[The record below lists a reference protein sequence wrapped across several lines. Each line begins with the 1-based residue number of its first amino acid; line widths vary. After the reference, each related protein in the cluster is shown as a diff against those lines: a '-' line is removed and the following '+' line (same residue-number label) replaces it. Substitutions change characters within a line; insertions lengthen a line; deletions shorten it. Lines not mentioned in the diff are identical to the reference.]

1 MDGSAGKLRYGASL
15 AYVGR
20 HFDNR
25 DTFPFARVALGGYW
39 LADAR
44 VSYAVRPGVQVYARG
59 ANLLGQRYQDVYSY
73 RTEPRAVY
81 AGVRLSR

>member
-1 MDGSAGKLRYGASL
+1 
-15 AYVGR
+15 
-20 HFDNR
+20 
-25 DTFPFARVALGGYW
+25 
-39 LADAR
+39 
-44 VSYAVRPGVQVYARG
+44 VYARG